1 MLFDQRSSRLTGC
14 CAFPK
19 SIYRLEARRYYF
31 VSNTS
36 FMETIAGTGGFRG
49 SIWTTETT
57 RPNNAFEAAIL
68 PFQRYARFAGRS
80 LRLEFWSYTVAVNVL
95 QIVLTI
101 IAASVAW
108 PVSLALQAPS
118 WAVLVRRLHDVD
130 RSGWWALPLP
140 ILSFSLLLLYALTSV
155 RLGDEAGTQI
165 SIAGGLNILAIVIL
179 GIALLIWTCCRG
191 KPEANR
197 YSPPV

>member
-1 MLFDQRSSRLTGC
+1 M
-14 CAFPK
+14 
-19 SIYRLEARRYYF
+19 
-31 VSNTS
+31 
-36 FMETIAGTGGFRG
+36 
-49 SIWTTETT
+49 
-57 RPNNAFEAAIL
+57 
-68 PFQRYARFAGRS
+68 
-80 LRLEFWSYTVAVNVL
+80 EFWSYTVAVNVL

-197 YSPPV
+197 YGPPV